1 MTVGIYSQNASFY
14 ADAGM
19 PAFPVDTR
27 DKRPA
32 VKGWQGATPGKA
44 RGWARNTRLGQ
55 SNGLGI
61 VMGKPSGITE
71 VDVDAVGDAWLSAA
85 VERFGDTPII
95 IRTASGKAKLWYRHN
110 GEGRHIRPFT
120 GQPIDV
126 LGAGYTIAPPSW
138 RDDLGASY
146 RFIRGGLE
154 DLGRLPIISSVPR
167 TFTRAPQSI
176 QPGERNDSLWR
187 YCMAQA
193 RHCDDVEA
201 LIDVA
206 VTWGSAMPEPLSH
219 AEAEQCARNAWAYEA
234 SGRNYLGL
242 KKPQLN
248 EGDITM
254 DELVD
259 DPEAFTLYL
268 MFKRWHSN
276 RQHFAIAPTAMSE
289 AGSPPWHR
297 TRIARARDVL
307 LDRGFIVELS
317 APDKRLRKSG
327 LYRLTLP
334 DHGNNHNTFL
344 PPSFGEV
351 VGHA

>member
-1 MTVGIYSQNASFY
+1 MGIYSQNASLY

-32 VKGWQGATPGKA
+32 VKGWQDATPGKA

-55 SNGLGI
+55 SDGLGI

-154 DLGRLPIISSVPR
+154 DLGRLPIISAMPA
-167 TFTRAPQSI
+167 TFTRAPQAI

-206 VTWGSAMPEPLSH
+206 LTWGSAMPEPLSH

-242 KKPQLN
+242 RKPQLN
-248 EGDITM
+248 RQDVIM
-254 DELVD
+254 DELID
-259 DPEAFTLYL
+259 QPEALTLYL
-268 MFKRWHSN
+268 MFQRWHSN
-276 RQHFAIAPTAMSE
+276 RPHFAIAPRAMSE
-289 AGSPPWHR
+289 AGSPPWPR
-297 TRIARARDVL
+297 RRIETARDVL
-307 LDRGFIVELS
+307 VERGYIEELRT
-317 APDKRLRKSG
+317 PDKTARKCG
-327 LYRLTLP
+327 LYRLCTGLP
-334 DHGNNHNTFL
+334 ISGHNHNTFL